1 VDALEIRHL
10 SKTFA
15 GQVALDRVDLTVGAG
30 QVHALVGQNGSGK
43 STLIKVLAGYHRPD
57 PGAVARVR
65 GRDLALGSALAAHQA
80 GIRFVHQDLG
90 LVLELD
96 AVENLMLGGSYPRGA
111 LGRIRWREASRR
123 AGARIARVGLD
134 IDLRRPVGELDL
146 ADRTCLAIAR
156 ALPDADHGAAVLV
169 LDEPTAALPDAD
181 VRQLLA
187 TVRALR
193 TAGHSVL
200 VVSHHLHEVLDI
212 ADRVSVLRDGR
223 MVAAVKA
230 ADLDH
235 DTLGR
240 LMVGHDLARS
250 SGRAAPVVASGAPV
264 LALDGVAGGTVAG
277 LTVRVHRGE
286 TVGVAGLS
294 GSGRESLA
302 GLLSGRLPRTGQVTV
317 AGRPVRGAD
326 PAAALA
332 AGLAFVPGER
342 SRYGVFPNLTV
353 RQNLTLGSLRRHVRR
368 GHIDARSERR
378 EVRQWIDEFAIVTRG
393 PDALVTTLSGGNQQ
407 KVLVA
412 RALRRAPA
420 ALVLDDPTA
429 GIDIKARQAVHVIL
443 EEHTAR
449 GLAVL
454 LASTDSDELAR
465 LCDRVLVLDHGRVV
479 RTLHRGTDLS
489 ATAIDHAQV
498 SAGVS

>member
-1 VDALEIRHL
+1 VEALEIRGL

-15 GQVALDRVDLTVGAG
+15 GQVALDRVDLTVRAG

-65 GRDLALGSALAAHQA
+65 GRDLTLGSAVAAHEA

-96 AVENLMLGGSYPRGA
+96 AVENLMLGLSYPRGT
-111 LGRIRWREASRR
+111 LGRIRWREAVRQARERTAR
-123 AGARIARVGLD
+123 AGLD
-134 IDLRRPVGELDL
+134 IDLRRPVGELGL
-146 ADRTCLAIAR
+146 ADRTGLAIAR
-156 ALPDADHGAAVLV
+156 ALPDTERGAAVLV

-181 VRQLLA
+181 VRRLLA
-187 TVRALR
+187 TMRALCA
-193 TAGHSVL
+193 AGHSVL
-200 VVSHHLHEVLDI
+200 VVSHHLDEVLDV

-223 MVAAVKA
+223 MVATAEA
-230 ADLDH
+230 AGLDH

-240 LMVGHDLARS
+240 LMVGHDLALSTGRS
-250 SGRAAPVVASGAPV
+250 APVVAGGDPV
-264 LALDGVAGGTVAG
+264 LALDVVAGGTVAG
-277 LTVRVHRGE
+277 LTARVHRGE

-294 GSGRESLA
+294 GSGRETVA
-302 GLLSGRLPRTGQVTV
+302 GLLSGRLPRTGHV
-317 AGRPVRGAD
+317 AVDGRPVRAAS

-342 SRYGVFPNLTV
+342 ARYGVFPNLTV
-353 RQNLTLGSLRRHVRR
+353 RQNLTLGSLRRHVRH
-368 GHIDARSERR
+368 GYVDARSERR
-378 EVRQWIDEFAIVTRG
+378 EVRRWIDEFAIVTRG

-420 ALVLDDPTA
+420 VLVLDDPTA
-429 GIDIKARQAVHVIL
+429 GIDVKARAAVHAIL
-443 EEHTAR
+443 EDHTAR

-465 LCDRVLVLDHGRVV
+465 LCDRVLVLGHGRIV

-489 ATAIDHAQV
+489 ATAVDHAQV
-498 SAGVS
+498 AA

>member
-1 VDALEIRHL
+1 VDALEIRRL

-15 GQVALDRVDLTVGAG
+15 GQVALDRVGLTVGAG
-30 QVHALVGQNGSGK
+30 QVHALVGLNGSGK

-57 PGAVARVR
+57 PGAVALVR
-65 GRDLALGSALAAHQA
+65 GRDLALGSALAAHDA

-90 LVLELD
+90 LIPDLD
-96 AVENLMLGGSYPRGA
+96 AVENLMLGLSYPRGA
-111 LGRIRWREASRR
+111 LGRIRWREAVRQARERTAR
-123 AGARIARVGLD
+123 AGLD
-134 IDLRRPVGELDL
+134 IDLRRPVRDLDL
-146 ADRTCLAIAR
+146 ADRTGLAIAR
-156 ALPDADHGAAVLV
+156 ALPDAGQGAAVLV

-181 VRQLLA
+181 VRRLLA
-187 TVRALR
+187 TIRTLRA
-193 TAGHSVL
+193 AGHSVL
-200 VVSHHLHEVLDI
+200 IVSHHLDEVLEV

-223 MVAAVKA
+223 MVATADA
-230 ADLDH
+230 AGLDH

-250 SGRAAPVVASGAPV
+250 AGRAARVVAGGEPV
-264 LALDGVAGGTVAG
+264 LSLDEVAGGTVAG
-277 LTVRVHRGE
+277 LTARVHRGE

-294 GSGRESLA
+294 GSGREAVA
-302 GLLSGRLPRTGQVTV
+302 GLLSGGAPRTGRVTV
-317 AGRPVRGAD
+317 AGRPVRAAS
-326 PAAALA
+326 PSAALA

-342 SRYGVFPNLTV
+342 ARHGVFPNLTV
-353 RQNLTLGSLRRHVRR
+353 RQNLTLGSLRRHLRH

-378 EVRQWIDEFAIVTRG
+378 EVRRWIDEFAIVTRG

-412 RALRRAPA
+412 RALRRSPA

-429 GIDIKARQAVHVIL
+429 GIDVKAREAVHAIL
-443 EEHTAR
+443 EDNVGR

-465 LCDRVLVLDHGRVV
+465 LCDRVLVLGHGRVV
-479 RTLHRGTDLS
+479 RTLHRGAGLS

-498 SAGVS
+498 AS

>member
-1 VDALEIRHL
+1 VDALEIRDL

-65 GRDLALGSALAAHQA
+65 GRDLALGSALAAHDA

-96 AVENLMLGGSYPRGA
+96 AVENLMLGLSYPRGA
-111 LGRIRWREASRR
+111 LGRIRWREAVRQ
-123 AGARIARVGLD
+123 ARERVARVGLD
-134 IDLRRPVGELDL
+134 IDLRCPVGELDL
-146 ADRTCLAIAR
+146 ADRTGLAIAR
-156 ALPDADHGAAVLV
+156 ALPDAGRDPAVLV

-181 VRQLLA
+181 VQRLLT

-193 TAGHSVL
+193 AAGHSVL
-200 VVSHHLHEVLDI
+200 VVSHRLDEVLDV

-223 MVAAVKA
+223 MVATADA
-230 ADLDH
+230 ADLGP

-240 LMVGHDLARS
+240 LMVGHDLVR
-250 SGRAAPVVASGAPV
+250 SGARATPVGAGKDPV
-264 LALDGVAGGTVAG
+264 LVLDGVTGGTVLG
-277 LTVRVHRGE
+277 LTAGVRRGE

-294 GSGRESLA
+294 GSGRETVA
-302 GLLSGRLPRTGQVTV
+302 GLLSGRLPRTGRVTV
-317 AGRPVRGAD
+317 DGRPVRPAS

-332 AGLAFVPGER
+332 AGMAFVPGER
-342 SRYGVFPNLTV
+342 VRYGVFPNLSV
-353 RQNLTLGSLRRHVRR
+353 RQNLTVGSLRRHARR
-368 GHIDARSERR
+368 GYVDARSERR
-378 EVRQWIDEFAIVTRG
+378 EVRRWIDDFGIVTRG

-407 KVLVA
+407 KVLIA
-412 RALRRAPA
+412 RALRRAPS

-429 GIDIKARQAVHVIL
+429 GIDVKAREAVHVIL
-443 EEHTAR
+443 EDHTAR

-479 RTLHRGTDLS
+479 RTLHRGADLS

-498 SAGVS
+498 SAGAA